1 MTTAVIRMHLS
12 WLSQQSWM
20 VHSILQTKKLR
31 LRERMTNIEDPD
43 VSILVSVLVG
53 FTSYVTMFNH
63 HVPCLHPPCCS
74 EANQGEGFPVLSL
87 GSRPLPSLYL
97 GQFCSLYSEDFRC
110 PHPKPASQNSRVG
123 GFPDGGNHRWRGL
136 VAGEMRG
143 QKGGG
148 TDPTGFKGQAKKF
161 GQGSFHV
168 QGESPGVSFTPSSSP
183 QHACNTHLLFS
194 LLSRVWLFCDP
205 MDCSLQGFSV
215 YGISQARI
223 RKWVAISFSRRS
235 SRPKNR
241 TRFSC
246 LAGGFFTTEQ

>member
-1 MTTAVIRMHLS
+1 
-12 WLSQQSWM
+12 M

-194 LLSRVWLFCDP
+194 LLSRV
-205 MDCSLQGFSV
+205 
-215 YGISQARI
+215 
-223 RKWVAISFSRRS
+223 
-235 SRPKNR
+235 
-241 TRFSC
+241 
-246 LAGGFFTTEQ
+246 